1 MRGHFGCLAPIRCP
15 DEARFARQG
24 RGADG
29 SRATALTRA
38 DFFANQA
45 IDRVLNPLKSTKIHS
60 HYAVVSPKH
69 ERYSIARVR
78 LSAVIDSGKASGVI
92 AQRPYLKDR
101 AREIDKPWMAACRSN
116 VEASQ

>member
-1 MRGHFGCLAPIRCP
+1 MRGHFGCLAPTRCP

-24 RGADG
+24 GGADA

-78 LSAVIDSGKASGVI
+78 LSGVIDFGQGFGRHRLAILARKIERPQILAE
-92 AQRPYLKDR
+92 QRKWPRRKG
-101 AREIDKPWMAACRSN
+101 AR
-116 VEASQ
+116 